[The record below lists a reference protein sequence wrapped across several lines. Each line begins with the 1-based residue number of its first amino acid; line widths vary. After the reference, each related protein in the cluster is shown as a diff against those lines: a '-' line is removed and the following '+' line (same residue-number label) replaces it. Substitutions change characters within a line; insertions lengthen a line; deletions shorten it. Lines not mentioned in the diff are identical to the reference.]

1 MTEQKRIPRR
11 LRVIALERAKRYRTM
26 TITGP
31 RQSGKT
37 TLCREAFPHL
47 AYANLEDPT
56 TREQALADPS
66 GFLARFSG
74 GAVLDEVQRAPVLL
88 SAIQVAADASSQ
100 NGRFVLSGSHNFQL
114 HSAIAQSLA
123 GRTSVLDLLPL
134 ALDEL
139 RQFASAPRDLPSTLF
154 QGAYPRIFDQDIPV
168 SEFMADYVRT
178 YVERDVRLLLNVQ
191 DLGTFQTFLRLCAGR
206 TGSLLNL
213 SALASDAGISHVT
226 AKAWIGLLEA
236 SYIVKRVQPWHSNLG
251 KRLVKTPKLHFLDSG
266 LLCWLLGIRSADQLE
281 THPLRGQ
288 IFESWV
294 VAEVLKARA
303 NEGLSD
309 PIWFFR
315 DQSGTEI
322 DLLLD
327 LPDRRVLVETKS
339 GARVAPDGTMHLH
352 QVADDMADD
361 PMLRGRIERVA
372 VYGGSERVTVN
383 GVELLPWSQVSD
395 YSWR

>member
-1 MTEQKRIPRR
+1 
-11 LRVIALERAKRYRTM
+11 
-26 TITGP
+26 
-31 RQSGKT
+31 
-37 TLCREAFPHL
+37 
-47 AYANLEDPT
+47 
-56 TREQALADPS
+56 
-66 GFLARFSG
+66 
-74 GAVLDEVQRAPVLL
+74 
-88 SAIQVAADASSQ
+88 
-100 NGRFVLSGSHNFQL
+100 
-114 HSAIAQSLA
+114 
-123 GRTSVLDLLPL
+123 VLDLLPP

-139 RQFASAPRDLPSTLF
+139 RHFATAPRDLPSTLF

-213 SALASDAGISHVT
+213 TGLASDAGISHVT
-226 AKAWIGLLEA
+226 AKTWIGLLEA

-281 THPLRGQ
+281 SHPLRGQ

-294 VAEVLKARA
+294 VAEVIKARA

-309 PIWFFR
+309 PVWFFR
-315 DQSGTEI
+315 DKSGAEI
-322 DLLLD
+322 DLVLD

-339 GARVAPDGTMHLH
+339 GGRVAPDGTAHLH
-352 QVADDMADD
+352 RIADDMARD
-361 PMLRGRIERVA
+361 PMLRGRIERVV
-372 VYGGSERVTVN
+372 VYGGHERVSVN
-383 GVELLPWSQVSD
+383 SVELLPWSQVPD
-395 YSWR
+395 YAWR